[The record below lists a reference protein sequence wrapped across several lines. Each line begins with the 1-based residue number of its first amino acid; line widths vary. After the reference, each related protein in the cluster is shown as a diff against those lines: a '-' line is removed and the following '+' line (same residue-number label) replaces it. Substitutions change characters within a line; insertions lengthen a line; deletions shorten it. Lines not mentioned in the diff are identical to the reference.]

1 MAIASLLVPSAAIPQ
16 PDSSWL
22 SSLGG
27 TLGGIAQNVKAD
39 RSFNGLADR
48 IGGAQAAQPQQGGFF
63 SRLTGQAP
71 QASAAP
77 AAAPQRSMAVGNI
90 DPSIKTG
97 IVQTASALGIS
108 PVDLATAISYETG
121 GTFDPTKGGPTTQW
135 GQHKGLIQFGEPQAK
150 EYGVNWDDP
159 INSQLGENGAV
170 AKYLRA
176 TGVQPGMGMMD
187 IYSAINAGGVG
198 RYGASDA
205 NNGGA
210 PGTVADKVNGQMS
223 GHRQRALA
231 LLGEE
236 ANAQAAPTLADA
248 VSAMADGSLAS
259 ALTGDQPQVP
269 AQAAIQQAAAA
280 QQPAQAQAPM
290 QQAQQGGNIIAPG
303 VTPIARGSVD
313 PELIQYMLRDRNLR
327 ETGMQLWA
335 ANVQGQKPTEAWQ
348 FVNLPDGTLARA
360 NQQTGAVERLGNFAK
375 PPEPKS
381 LINMGDGRLFDPN
394 SREVIDAGGDRKKA
408 PNIVE
413 LFDEATGQPYKA
425 KWNEETGDYERV
437 GGVKA
442 RSGMS
447 LTTNPDGTVTLTE
460 GAVGGMPKLTDSE
473 GRSTGFYGRGIE
485 SQKTLN
491 NLEGEGTSVWNNTAG
506 QIPKVGNFLRSENAQ
521 KYDQAKRDFI
531 NAVLRRESGAVI
543 SPEEFSNAEQQYFPQ
558 PGDGAEVITQKRRN
572 RDVTIQGLKV
582 SSGQGANFAL
592 PQDQQP
598 AAKAPA
604 GPRKTSTGVQ
614 WSIEE

>member
-1 MAIASLLVPSAAIPQ
+1 
-16 PDSSWL
+16 
-22 SSLGG
+22 
-27 TLGGIAQNVKAD
+27 
-39 RSFNGLADR
+39 
-48 IGGAQAAQPQQGGFF
+48 
-63 SRLTGQAP
+63 
-71 QASAAP
+71 
-77 AAAPQRSMAVGNI
+77 MAVGNI

-135 GQHKGLIQFGEPQAK
+135 GQHRGLIQFGEPQAK

-236 ANAQAAPTLADA
+236 ANAQAAPTSADA

-259 ALTGDQPQVP
+259 ALTGDQPQAP
-269 AQAAIQQAAAA
+269 AQAAIQQAAPA

-303 VTPIARGSVD
+303 VTPVARGSVD
-313 PELIQYMLRDRNLR
+313 PKLIQYMLRDRNLR

-335 ANVQGQKPTEAWQ
+335 ANVQGQKASEPWQ

-360 NQQTGAVERLGNFAK
+360 NQQTGAVEKLGNFAK
-375 PPEPKS
+375 PNEDATVV
-381 LINMGDGRLFDPN
+381 GDNLVRRSNG
-394 SREVIDAGGDRKKA
+394 EVIYEGKPKDPASW
-408 PNIVE
+408 NE
-413 LFDEATGQPYKA
+413 YQKA
-425 KWNEETGDYERV
+425 KTDGFTGTYADWEK
-437 GGVKA
+437 VKV
-442 RSGMS
+442 
-447 LTTNPDGTVTLTE
+447 P
-460 GAVGGMPKLTDSE
+460 
-473 GRSTGFYGRGIE
+473 
-485 SQKTLN
+485 
-491 NLEGEGTSVWNNTAG
+491 GTSVNVNTGEGDKFYEKLDQKNAENFATIGEQGIAARANTG
-506 QIPKVGNFLRSENAQ
+506 QVDRLESLLANTPQGAEAAVKQWLGDIGVNTDGLDNIQATRALIEKMVPEQRAPGSGTMSDGDILMFRNSLPRVINQPGGNGLIIQTIRGINEYQMKQGEIADAVSDRSITPAEGRKRLRELPNPLSTYRDAVKGFKEAPKNSSGISRPKSDADFNA
-521 KYDQAKRDFI
+521 
-531 NAVLRRESGAVI
+531 LPSGALYVD
-543 SPEEFSNAEQQYFPQ
+543 PDDNKTY
-558 PGDGAEVITQKRRN
+558 
-572 RDVTIQGLKV
+572 
-582 SSGQGANFAL
+582 
-592 PQDQQP
+592 
-598 AAKAPA
+598 
-604 GPRKTSTGVQ
+604 RKP
-614 WSIEE
+614 